1 MAGLEQTDIGSDMQR
16 TKDSATVVVGTAKV
30 FLLGVVDLE
39 KEKAKLLKESGKLEG
54 QIGGVER
61 KLSNEGF
68 LAKAPPAVVEKERG
82 QLAAMKAQLE
92 AIKQSLSEL

>member
-1 MAGLEQTDIGSDMQR
+1 MLG
-16 TKDSATVVVGTAKV
+16 DSKA

-39 KEKAKLLKESGKLEG
+39 KERQKLEKEQMALEG
-54 QIGGVER
+54 KIGGVEK

-82 QLAAMKAQLE
+82 SLEALKAQLHGVQ
-92 AIKQSLSEL
+92 QSLAELA